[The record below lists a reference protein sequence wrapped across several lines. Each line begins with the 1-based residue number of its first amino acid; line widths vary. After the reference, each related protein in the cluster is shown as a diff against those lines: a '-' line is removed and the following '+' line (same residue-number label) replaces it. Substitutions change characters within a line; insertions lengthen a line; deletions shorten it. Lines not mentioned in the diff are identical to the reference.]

1 MHGIKLNT
9 DFFIWFCEQGQY
21 DIESLKIFTLNT
33 KTQVLIRG
41 YGIVINGELKL
52 YN

>member
-1 MHGIKLNT
+1 MIT
-9 DFFIWFCEQGQY
+9 FICERGQY
-21 DIESLKIFTLNT
+21 LIEELKIFTLNT